1 MLRKVGPWQH
11 EIQAVNSRM
20 SYFQITA
27 RQESQAKT
35 AKLRVNVGNA
45 LILGLQKRR
54 FQKFSK
60 LQELYSVKVF
70 LHCTC
75 VDGGHQINKIENKD
89 RCFC

>member
-35 AKLRVNVGNA
+35 AKLLVNVGNA
-45 LILGLQKRR
+45 LRLGLQKRR

-60 LQELYSVKVF
+60 LQELYSDF
-70 LHCTC
+70 FHCTC